1 MNYEVTIAY
10 ANGDIYKQLFDDVG
24 NAAEYA
30 LAARE
35 VGEDD
40 GQPCTTYVREI
51 STQDEAALLL
61 LASRG

>member
-10 ANGDIYKQLFDDVG
+10 ANGNIYKQLFDDIG

-35 VGEDD
+35 IGEDD
-40 GQPCTTYVREI
+40 GDPCETYVQELPAEGVL
-51 STQDEAALLL
+51 S
-61 LASRG
+61 

>member
-10 ANGDIYKQLFDDVG
+10 ANGNIYKQLFDDIG

-35 VGEDD
+35 IGEDD
-40 GQPCTTYVREI
+40 GDPCETYVQELPV
-51 STQDEAALLL
+51 EGVLL
-61 LASRG
+61 

>member
-35 VGEDD
+35 TGEDD
-40 GQPCTTYVREI
+40 ERPCETYVREI
-51 STQDEAALLL
+51 PVEGVLP
-61 LASRG
+61 